1 MNFKIRKKRKNI
13 KAEKFVKKMKEIHKE
28 IKVAVRVKD
37 SKLYLFLFLFLFILF
52 FRLRIRI

>member
-37 SKLYLFLFLFLFILF
+37 SKLYLFLFLFILF